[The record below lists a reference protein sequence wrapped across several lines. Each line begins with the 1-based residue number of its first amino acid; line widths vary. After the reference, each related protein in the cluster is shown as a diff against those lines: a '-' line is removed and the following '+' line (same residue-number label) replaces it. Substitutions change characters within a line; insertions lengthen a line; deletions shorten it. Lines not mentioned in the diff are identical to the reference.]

1 MRKPGGIRRD
11 FTFLLRHFRTDCAAF
26 RVWLPGCELKIKLR
40 YILTIAFTLV
50 AAVPVL
56 VLGFWVE
63 HTALHKEADAVWEK
77 HLLLADHT
85 AALLQRYALDVE
97 SAFAYFATLDAK
109 AAASDSGSIALVA
122 HRLGLRHFSIL
133 DNQDR
138 VLTDI
143 NPGPMPGKVFD
154 PVLITGLM
162 PLVYNKIAF
171 SPVMP
176 DSSGQPTIFLVQRL
190 DKNRIALAALS
201 TDYLVQLQSTISFGE
216 EGYAAI
222 VDQKGGVIAHPIDTW
237 RTTIKNIAAL
247 EPVSQMIGKK
257 RGVTTFYS
265 PAMKTKVI
273 AGYTIV
279 PETGWGIMVAQP
291 YRELVAKAQDVKRV
305 AFILV
310 FCGIVAAAM
319 ISWVFA
325 DRLTRPL
332 DAVRTTARRIAG
344 GKLNSRVPPLPQL
357 TSSDL
362 RELADDFNE
371 MADRIQN
378 DQKTLATA
386 LSRAQSAD
394 HAKTQFLANMSHE
407 LRTPLNA
414 VIGFSETMEHQ
425 LFGPIG
431 NERYITYASDIRRS
445 GEHLLSIINYILDL
459 SKIEGGDIAVEDNV
473 IDVAKLANEVHRMLE
488 QLAAGSLVEFKIDL
502 ARGLPQVRGSEVKL
516 KQILVNLASNAL
528 KYTPPGGHVSI
539 SAWQDRGG
547 GISIAV
553 TDTGIGMSKA
563 DLAVALVPFGRADNE
578 VVQRINGTGL
588 GLPLAKRF
596 TEIHGG
602 RLEISSEPG
611 TGTTVTVHLP
621 TARTIAAVA

>member
-1 MRKPGGIRRD
+1 
-11 FTFLLRHFRTDCAAF
+11 
-26 RVWLPGCELKIKLR
+26 LKIKLR

-56 VLGFWVE
+56 VLGFWIE
-63 HTALHKEADAVWEK
+63 HTALRKEVDAVWEK
-77 HLLLADHT
+77 HLLLADQT
-85 AALLQRYALDVE
+85 AALLQLYALDVE

-109 AAASDSGSIALVA
+109 AAASGSVALVA
-122 HRLGLRHFSIL
+122 HRLGLRHFSII
-133 DNQDR
+133 DDKDR

-143 NPGPMPGKVFD
+143 RADPMPGKAFD
-154 PVLITGLM
+154 SATITGLM
-162 PLVYNKIAF
+162 PLMYDKIAF
-171 SPVMP
+171 SPVMA
-176 DSSGQPTIFLVQRL
+176 DSGGQPTIFLVQRL
-190 DKNRIALAALS
+190 DEKRIAMAALS

-216 EGYAAI
+216 QGYAAV
-222 VDQKGGVIAHPIDTW
+222 VDQKGNVIAHPNDAW
-237 RTTIKNIAAL
+237 RTAIKNIAAL
-247 EPVSQMIGKK
+247 DPVGRMLEKK

-265 PAMKTKVI
+265 PAMKEKVV
-273 AGYTIV
+273 AGYTTV
-279 PETGWGIMVAQP
+279 PETGWGVMVAQP
-291 YRELVAKAQDVKRV
+291 YRELVANAEDVKHV
-305 AFILV
+305 ALFLV

-319 ISWVFA
+319 ISWIFA

-362 RELADDFNE
+362 RELAEDFNE

-378 DQKTLATA
+378 DQKTLAAA
-386 LSRAQSAD
+386 LSRAQGAD
-394 HAKTQFLANMSHE
+394 QAKTQFLANMSHE

-431 NERYITYASDIRRS
+431 NERYVTYATDIRRS

-459 SKIEGGDIAVEDNV
+459 SKIEGGDIVVENDTV
-473 IDVAKLANEVHRMLE
+473 DVAKLTNEVHRMLE
-488 QLAAGSLVEFKIDL
+488 RLAAGSLVDFKIDI
-502 ARGLPQVRGSEVKL
+502 ARGIPYVRGSEVKL

-528 KYTPPGGHVSI
+528 KYTPPGGHVVL

-602 RLEISSEPG
+602 RLEINSERG
-611 TGTTVTVHLP
+611 VGTTVVVHLP
-621 TARTIAAVA
+621 SARTIADVA

>member
-1 MRKPGGIRRD
+1 M
-11 FTFLLRHFRTDCAAF
+11 
-26 RVWLPGCELKIKLR
+26 KIKLR

-63 HTALHKEADAVWEK
+63 RTALHKEVDAVWEK
-77 HLLLADHT
+77 HLLLADQT

-97 SAFAYFATLDAK
+97 SAFAYFATLNAK
-109 AAASDSGSIALVA
+109 DAASSAVALVA
-122 HRLGLRHFSIL
+122 HRVGLRQFSIL
-133 DNQDR
+133 DDKDR

-143 NPGPMPGKVFD
+143 RPDPMPGKGFD
-154 PVLITGLM
+154 RATITSLLPM
-162 PLVYNKIAF
+162 AYNGIAF
-171 SPVMP
+171 SPVMA

-190 DKNRIALAALS
+190 SKNRIALAALS
-201 TDYLVQLQSTISFGE
+201 TDYLVQLQSTISFGAQ
-216 EGYAAI
+216 GYAAI
-222 VDQKGGVIAHPIDTW
+222 VDQRGGVIAHPIDAW
-237 RTTIKNIAAL
+237 RTAIKNIAL
-247 EPVSQMIGKK
+247 LDPVKRMIGKK

-265 PAMKTKVI
+265 PALKTKVI
-273 AGYTIV
+273 AGYTEV
-279 PETGWGIMVAQP
+279 PETGWGVMVAQP
-291 YRELVAKAQDVKRV
+291 YQELVARAQDVKRV
-305 AFILV
+305 AFILML
-310 FCGIVAAAM
+310 CGIAAAAM
-319 ISWVFA
+319 LSWVFA
-325 DRLTRPL
+325 ERLTRPL

-344 GKLNSRVPPLPQL
+344 GKLNSRVPPLPRL

-378 DQKTLATA
+378 GQKTLADA

-414 VIGFSETMEHQ
+414 VIGFSETMENQ

-431 NERYITYASDIRRS
+431 NERYIAYAADIRRS

-459 SKIEGGDIAVEDNV
+459 SKIEGGDIEVEDNSV
-473 IDVAKLANEVHRMLE
+473 DVARLVNDVHRMLE
-488 QLAAGSLVEFKIDL
+488 RLAAGGLVDFKIDI
-502 ARGLPQVRGSEVKL
+502 AVSLPHVRGSELKL

-528 KYTPPGGHVSI
+528 KYTPPGGHVAI

-553 TDTGIGMSKA
+553 TDSGIGMSKA
-563 DLAVALVPFGRADNE
+563 DLAVALLPFGRADNE

-602 RLEISSEPG
+602 RLEIKSERG
-611 TGTTVTVHLP
+611 AGTTVIVHLP
-621 TARTIAAVA
+621 VARTIADVA

>member
-1 MRKPGGIRRD
+1 M
-11 FTFLLRHFRTDCAAF
+11 
-26 RVWLPGCELKIKLR
+26 KIKLR
-40 YILTIAFTLV
+40 YILTVAFTLV

-63 HTALHKEADAVWEK
+63 HTALRKEVDAVWEK

-85 AALLQRYALDVE
+85 AALLERYAIDVE
-97 SAFAYFATLDAK
+97 SAFTYFATLDAE
-109 AAASDSGSIALVA
+109 AAASGSVALVA
-122 HRLGLRHFSIL
+122 HRLGLRHFSIV
-133 DNQDR
+133 DNRDR

-143 NPGPMPGKVFD
+143 RSDPMPGKAFD
-154 PVLITGLM
+154 RATIMGLM
-162 PLVYNKIAF
+162 PLVYNRIAF

-176 DSSGQPTIFLVQRL
+176 DASGQPTIFLVQRL
-190 DKNRIALAALS
+190 DKDRIALAALS
-201 TDYLVQLQSTISFGE
+201 TDYLVQLQSTIAFGE
-216 EGYAAI
+216 QGYAAI
-222 VDQKGGVIAHPIDTW
+222 VDQRGGVIAHPINSW
-237 RTTIKNIAAL
+237 RTGIKNIAGL
-247 EPVSQMIGKK
+247 DPVRQMIGKR
-257 RGVTTFYS
+257 RGVTTFYQ
-265 PAMKTKVI
+265 PALKTKVI
-273 AGYTIV
+273 AGYTVV
-279 PETGWGIMVAQP
+279 PETGWGVMVAQP
-291 YRELVAKAQDVKRV
+291 YHELVAKAEDVKRV
-305 AFILV
+305 ALLLV
-310 FCGIVAAAM
+310 LCGIVAAAM
-319 ISWVFA
+319 ISWIFA

-386 LSRAQSAD
+386 LSRAQGAD
-394 HAKTQFLANMSHE
+394 QAKTQFLANMSHE

-431 NERYITYASDIRRS
+431 NERYITYAGDIRRS

-473 IDVAKLANEVHRMLE
+473 VDVSKLGNEVYRMLG
-488 QLAAGSLVEFKIDL
+488 QLAAGSLVDFKLDVSPS
-502 ARGLPQVRGSEVKL
+502 LPHIHGSEVKL

-528 KYTPPGGHVSI
+528 KYTPPGGHVAI

-563 DLAVALVPFGRADNE
+563 DLAVALLPFGRADNE

-602 RLEISSEPG
+602 RLEINSERG
-611 TGTTVTVHLP
+611 TGTTVIVHLP
-621 TARTIAAVA
+621 AARTIAAVA